1 MNHDASNTNLPAKNL
16 SSPQDMNNA
25 IIYMYVIW
33 LKR

>member
-1 MNHDASNTNLPAKNL
+1 MKLDASDTNLPAKNL
-16 SSPQDMNNA
+16 ANPKGMNNA